1 LINKKCSLGKK
12 AYAAR
17 RIAAILMTGTMAGA
31 VSMGTPGLVQE
42 VSAGYSA
49 NADYIFE
56 YLTKRLGYSEA
67 AACGIM
73 ANIRCESTFN
83 PQAYNAGGGSYGLCQ
98 WTGGRYGRL
107 RSWCG
112 SNGYD
117 YKTIDGQLA
126 YLQYELQTY
135 YRSVEDYLRS
145 VENNSDGA
153 YKAGQYYCY
162 HFEAPASRGSVSV
175 YRGGLAS
182 DTFWSAY
189 RPAEWYEENEK
200 WRYIKNDGSYH
211 TSWLTVDN
219 KTYYLDENGYR
230 VTGWKTIDGKRY
242 YFGADGAMASG
253 WVKVDGKDYYF
264 EEGGALATGLVMKGE
279 DWYMLDQSGQIQASA
294 AMKDFAQTWLAAADI
309 KGDDSSTASAS
320 EDNNGSTTAASNQ
333 ADESGKTETAAAD
346 TNTVSGPLA
355 SAGHE
360 ADLTTPSGKKTES
373 VKGLE
378 LLAENARE
386 NIAPELEST
395 HEQASEQA
403 SAASSVSQMD
413 VLKTA
418 AAAIESSSESGSVST
433 DSTLTA
439 QKEKEDESAQAD
451 QVNTAAASVQVEE
464 PVASA
469 QSEETDQS
477 DREETS
483 VSSAASAQAE
493 EETNSDE
500 TSSQEEEEA
509 SSVETS
515 KEAKEAEEEEANSDE
530 TSKEAKEAEEE
541 EANSN
546 ETSNVAEEDEESPQ
560 KTDSEIEDA
569 GSDFTAAEAMR
580 IAAEVLDEGMDEE
593 EDSGKPY
600 IIYEPQAE
608 DVADQDSDKEAEAQT
623 DEESTEPAAEI
634 TLSDSIPMV
643 TLDELDDLVKLLDEK
658 DILHAVSKDGKDITK
673 DVKADYELIDS
684 HRNAYK
690 VTFSVTYDGQTVT
703 YESTAYVTK

>member
-1 LINKKCSLGKK
+1 MINKKCSLGKK

-31 VSMGTPGLVQE
+31 VAMGTPGLVQE

-320 EDNNGSTTAASNQ
+320 EDNNGSTTAAANQ

-469 QSEETDQS
+469 QAEETDQS
-477 DREETS
+477 AREETS
-483 VSSAASAQAE
+483 VSSAASSQAE

-530 TSKEAKEAEEE
+530 TSRQEEE

-580 IAAEVLDEGMDEE
+580 IAAEVLAEGMDEE

>member
-1 LINKKCSLGKK
+1 
-12 AYAAR
+12 
-17 RIAAILMTGTMAGA
+17 MTGTMAGA
-31 VSMGTPGLVQE
+31 VAMGTPGLVQE

-230 VTGWKTIDGKRY
+230 ITGWKTIDGKRY

-386 NIAPELEST
+386 DIAPELEST

-469 QSEETDQS
+469 QAEETDQS
-477 DREETS
+477 AREETS

-500 TSSQEEEEA
+500 TSRQEKEEA

-530 TSKEAKEAEEE
+530 TSRQEKEES
-541 EANSN
+541 NSN

-658 DILHAVSKDGKDITK
+658 YILHAVSKDGKDITK

>member
-1 LINKKCSLGKK
+1 MINKKCSLGKK

-31 VSMGTPGLVQE
+31 VAMGTPGLVQE

-98 WTGGRYGRL
+98 WTGGRNGRL

-135 YRSVEDYLRS
+135 YRSVEDYLRP

-253 WVKVDGKDYYF
+253 WVKVDGKDFYF
-264 EEGGALATGLVMKGE
+264 EEGGALVTGLVMKGE

-515 KEAKEAEEEEANSDE
+515 KEAKEAEEEEANS
-530 TSKEAKEAEEE
+530 
-541 EANSN
+541 N
-546 ETSNVAEEDEESPQ
+546 ESSNVAEEDEESPQ

>member
-1 LINKKCSLGKK
+1 MINKKCSLGKK

-31 VSMGTPGLVQE
+31 VAMGTPGLVQE

-253 WVKVDGKDYYF
+253 WVKVDGKDFYF
-264 EEGGALATGLVMKGE
+264 EEGGALVTGLVMKGE

-469 QSEETDQS
+469 QAEETDQS
-477 DREETS
+477 AREETS
-483 VSSAASAQAE
+483 VSSAAFAQAE

-500 TSSQEEEEA
+500 TSSQEKEEA
-509 SSVETS
+509 SSVEIS

-530 TSKEAKEAEEE
+530 TSRQEEE
-541 EANSN
+541 ESNSN

>member
-1 LINKKCSLGKK
+1 MINKKCSLGKK

-31 VSMGTPGLVQE
+31 VAMGTPGLVQE

-253 WVKVDGKDYYF
+253 WVKVDGKDFYF
-264 EEGGALATGLVMKGE
+264 EEGGALVTGLVMKGE

-515 KEAKEAEEEEANSDE
+515 KEAKEAEEEEANS
-530 TSKEAKEAEEE
+530 
-541 EANSN
+541 N

>member
-1 LINKKCSLGKK
+1 
-12 AYAAR
+12 
-17 RIAAILMTGTMAGA
+17 MTGTMAGA
-31 VSMGTPGLVQE
+31 VAMGTPGLVQE

-253 WVKVDGKDYYF
+253 WVKVDGKDFYF
-264 EEGGALATGLVMKGE
+264 EEGGALVTGLVMKGE

-373 VKGLE
+373 VKGLK

-386 NIAPELEST
+386 DIAPELEST

-530 TSKEAKEAEEE
+530 TSRQEEE

-560 KTDSEIEDA
+560 KTDSEIDDA

>member
-1 LINKKCSLGKK
+1 MINKKCSLGKK

-31 VSMGTPGLVQE
+31 VAMGTPGLVQE

-378 LLAENARE
+378 LLAENARG

-469 QSEETDQS
+469 QAEETDQS
-477 DREETS
+477 AREETS

-500 TSSQEEEEA
+500 TSRQEEEE
-509 SSVETS
+509 S
-515 KEAKEAEEEEANSDE
+515 
-530 TSKEAKEAEEE
+530 
-541 EANSN
+541 NSN

>member
-1 LINKKCSLGKK
+1 MINKKCSLGKK

-31 VSMGTPGLVQE
+31 VAMGTPGLVQE

-253 WVKVDGKDYYF
+253 WVKVDGKDFYF
-264 EEGGALATGLVMKGE
+264 EEGGALVTGLVMKGE

-309 KGDDSSTASAS
+309 KGDNSSTASAS

-469 QSEETDQS
+469 QAEETDQS
-477 DREETS
+477 AREETS

-500 TSSQEEEEA
+500 TSSQEKEEA

-530 TSKEAKEAEEE
+530 TSRQEEE
-541 EANSN
+541 ESNSN

>member
-1 LINKKCSLGKK
+1 
-12 AYAAR
+12 
-17 RIAAILMTGTMAGA
+17 MTGTMAGA
-31 VSMGTPGLVQE
+31 VAMGTPGLVQE

-469 QSEETDQS
+469 QSEEMDQS
-477 DREETS
+477 AREETS

-500 TSSQEEEEA
+500 TSSQEKEEA

-530 TSKEAKEAEEE
+530 TSRQEEE
-541 EANSN
+541 ESNSN

>member
-1 LINKKCSLGKK
+1 MINKKCSLGKK

-31 VSMGTPGLVQE
+31 VAMGTPGLVQE

-469 QSEETDQS
+469 QAEETDQS
-477 DREETS
+477 AREETS

-500 TSSQEEEEA
+500 TSRQEEEE
-509 SSVETS
+509 S
-515 KEAKEAEEEEANSDE
+515 
-530 TSKEAKEAEEE
+530 
-541 EANSN
+541 NSN

>member
-1 LINKKCSLGKK
+1 MINKKCSLGKK

-31 VSMGTPGLVQE
+31 VAMGTPGLVQE

-242 YFGADGAMASG
+242 YFGTDGAMASG

-264 EEGGALATGLVMKGE
+264 EEGGALVTGLVMKGE

-386 NIAPELEST
+386 DIAPELEST

-469 QSEETDQS
+469 QAEETDQS
-477 DREETS
+477 AREETS
-483 VSSAASAQAE
+483 VSSAGSAQAE

-515 KEAKEAEEEEANSDE
+515 KEAKEAEEEEANSD
-530 TSKEAKEAEEE
+530 
-541 EANSN
+541 

>member
-1 LINKKCSLGKK
+1 MINKKCSLGKK

-31 VSMGTPGLVQE
+31 VAMGTPGLVQE

-500 TSSQEEEEA
+500 TSSQEKEEA

-530 TSKEAKEAEEE
+530 TSRQEEE

>member
-1 LINKKCSLGKK
+1 
-12 AYAAR
+12 
-17 RIAAILMTGTMAGA
+17 MTGTMAGA
-31 VSMGTPGLVQE
+31 VAMGTPGLVQE

-279 DWYMLDQSGQIQASA
+279 DWYILDQSGQIQASA

-386 NIAPELEST
+386 DIAPELEST

-469 QSEETDQS
+469 QAEETDQS
-477 DREETS
+477 AREETS
-483 VSSAASAQAE
+483 VSSAASSQAE

-500 TSSQEEEEA
+500 TSRQEEEEA

-515 KEAKEAEEEEANSDE
+515 N
-530 TSKEAKEAEEE
+530 EAKEAEEE

-623 DEESTEPAAEI
+623 DEESTEPAADI

>member
-1 LINKKCSLGKK
+1 MINKKCSLGKK

-31 VSMGTPGLVQE
+31 VAMGTPGLVQE

-230 VTGWKTIDGKRY
+230 ITGWKTIDGKRY

-386 NIAPELEST
+386 DIAPELEST

-469 QSEETDQS
+469 QAEETDQS
-477 DREETS
+477 AQEETS
-483 VSSAASAQAE
+483 VSSAASSHAE

-500 TSSQEEEEA
+500 TSRQEKEEA

-530 TSKEAKEAEEE
+530 TSRQEEE
-541 EANSN
+541 ESNSN

-658 DILHAVSKDGKDITK
+658 YILHAVSKDGKDITK

>member
-1 LINKKCSLGKK
+1 MINKKCSLGKK

-31 VSMGTPGLVQE
+31 VAMGTPGLVQE

-469 QSEETDQS
+469 QAEETDQS
-477 DREETS
+477 AREETS

-530 TSKEAKEAEEE
+530 TSRQEEE

>member
-1 LINKKCSLGKK
+1 
-12 AYAAR
+12 
-17 RIAAILMTGTMAGA
+17 MTGTMAGA
-31 VSMGTPGLVQE
+31 VAMGTPGLVQE

-509 SSVETS
+509 RSVETS

-530 TSKEAKEAEEE
+530 TSRQEEE

>member
-31 VSMGTPGLVQE
+31 VAMGTPGLVQE

-395 HEQASEQA
+395 HEQAS
-403 SAASSVSQMD
+403 AASSVSQMD

-469 QSEETDQS
+469 QAEETDQS
-477 DREETS
+477 AREETS

-500 TSSQEEEEA
+500 SSSQEEEEA

-530 TSKEAKEAEEE
+530 TSRQEEE
-541 EANSN
+541 ESNSN

-608 DVADQDSDKEAEAQT
+608 DVADQDSDKKAEAQT
-623 DEESTEPAAEI
+623 DEESTEPAADI

>member
-31 VSMGTPGLVQE
+31 VAMGTPGLVQE

-386 NIAPELEST
+386 DIAPELEST

-469 QSEETDQS
+469 QAEETDQS
-477 DREETS
+477 AREETS
-483 VSSAASAQAE
+483 VSSAASSQAE

-500 TSSQEEEEA
+500 TSRQEEEEA

-515 KEAKEAEEEEANSDE
+515 KEAKEAEEEEANSD
-530 TSKEAKEAEEE
+530 
-541 EANSN
+541 

>member
-1 LINKKCSLGKK
+1 MINKKCSLGKK

-31 VSMGTPGLVQE
+31 VAMGTPGLVQE

-418 AAAIESSSESGSVST
+418 AAAIESSSESGSVSI

-469 QSEETDQS
+469 QAEETDQS
-477 DREETS
+477 AREETS

-500 TSSQEEEEA
+500 TSSQEKEEA

-530 TSKEAKEAEEE
+530 TSRQEEE
-541 EANSN
+541 ESNSN

>member
-1 LINKKCSLGKK
+1 
-12 AYAAR
+12 
-17 RIAAILMTGTMAGA
+17 MTGTMAGA
-31 VSMGTPGLVQE
+31 VAMGTPGLVQE

-294 AMKDFAQTWLAAADI
+294 AMKDFAQKWLAAADI

-469 QSEETDQS
+469 QAEETDQS
-477 DREETS
+477 AREETS

-500 TSSQEEEEA
+500 TSRQEEEEA

-530 TSKEAKEAEEE
+530 TSRQEEE
-541 EANSN
+541 ESNSN

-608 DVADQDSDKEAEAQT
+608 DVADQDSDKKAEAQT
-623 DEESTEPAAEI
+623 DEESTEPAADI
-634 TLSDSIPMV
+634 TLSNSIPMV

>member
-1 LINKKCSLGKK
+1 MINKKCSLGKK

-31 VSMGTPGLVQE
+31 VAMGTPGLVQE

-309 KGDDSSTASAS
+309 KGDNSSTASAS

-469 QSEETDQS
+469 QAEETDQS
-477 DREETS
+477 AREETS
-483 VSSAASAQAE
+483 VSSAASSQAE

-515 KEAKEAEEEEANSDE
+515 KEAKEAEEEEANSD
-530 TSKEAKEAEEE
+530 
-541 EANSN
+541 

>member
-1 LINKKCSLGKK
+1 MINKKCSLGKK

-31 VSMGTPGLVQE
+31 VAMGTPGLVQE

-264 EEGGALATGLVMKGE
+264 EEGGALVTGLVMKGE

-469 QSEETDQS
+469 QAEETDQFA
-477 DREETS
+477 REETS

-530 TSKEAKEAEEE
+530 TSRQEEE
-541 EANSN
+541 ESNSN

-684 HRNAYK
+684 HRNSYK

>member
-1 LINKKCSLGKK
+1 MINKKCSLGKK

-31 VSMGTPGLVQE
+31 VAMGTPGLVQE

-253 WVKVDGKDYYF
+253 WVKVDGKDFYF
-264 EEGGALATGLVMKGE
+264 EEGGALVTGLVMKGE

-309 KGDDSSTASAS
+309 KGDNSSTASAS

-469 QSEETDQS
+469 QAEETDQS
-477 DREETS
+477 AREETS
-483 VSSAASAQAE
+483 VSSAASSQAE

-530 TSKEAKEAEEE
+530 TSRQEEE
-541 EANSN
+541 ESNSN

>member
-1 LINKKCSLGKK
+1 MINKKCSLGKK

-31 VSMGTPGLVQE
+31 VAMGTPGLVQE

-309 KGDDSSTASAS
+309 KGDNSSTASAS

-469 QSEETDQS
+469 QAEETDQS
-477 DREETS
+477 AREETS
-483 VSSAASAQAE
+483 VSSAASSQAE

-500 TSSQEEEEA
+500 TSRQ
-509 SSVETS
+509 
-515 KEAKEAEEEEANSDE
+515 
-530 TSKEAKEAEEE
+530 EEE

>member
-1 LINKKCSLGKK
+1 MINKKCSLGKK

-31 VSMGTPGLVQE
+31 VAMGTPGLVQE

-309 KGDDSSTASAS
+309 KGDNSSTASAS

-469 QSEETDQS
+469 QAEETDQS
-477 DREETS
+477 AREETS
-483 VSSAASAQAE
+483 VSSAASSQAE

-500 TSSQEEEEA
+500 TSSQEKEEA

-530 TSKEAKEAEEE
+530 TSRQEEE
-541 EANSN
+541 ESNSN

>member
-1 LINKKCSLGKK
+1 MINKKCSLGKK

-31 VSMGTPGLVQE
+31 VAMGTPGLVQE

-333 ADESGKTETAAAD
+333 TDESGKTETAAAD

-469 QSEETDQS
+469 QAEETDQS
-477 DREETS
+477 AREETS

-515 KEAKEAEEEEANSDE
+515 KEAKEAEEEAANSDE
-530 TSKEAKEAEEE
+530 TSRQEEE
-541 EANSN
+541 ESNSN

>member
-1 LINKKCSLGKK
+1 MINKKCSLGKK

-31 VSMGTPGLVQE
+31 VAMGTPGLVQE

-253 WVKVDGKDYYF
+253 WVKVDGKDFYF
-264 EEGGALATGLVMKGE
+264 EEGGALVTGLVMKGE

-395 HEQASEQA
+395 HEQAS
-403 SAASSVSQMD
+403 AASSVSQMD

-515 KEAKEAEEEEANSDE
+515 KEAKEAEEEEANS
-530 TSKEAKEAEEE
+530 
-541 EANSN
+541 N
-546 ETSNVAEEDEESPQ
+546 ESSNVAEEDEESPQ

>member
-1 LINKKCSLGKK
+1 MINKKCSLGKK

-31 VSMGTPGLVQE
+31 VAMGTPGLVQE

-253 WVKVDGKDYYF
+253 WVKVDGKDFYF
-264 EEGGALATGLVMKGE
+264 EEGGALVTGLVMKGE

-530 TSKEAKEAEEE
+530 TSRQEEE
-541 EANSN
+541 ESNSN

>member
-1 LINKKCSLGKK
+1 MINKKCSLGKK

-31 VSMGTPGLVQE
+31 VAMGTPGLVQE

-386 NIAPELEST
+386 DIAPELEST

-477 DREETS
+477 AREETS

-500 TSSQEEEEA
+500 TSRQEEEEA

-530 TSKEAKEAEEE
+530 TSRQEEE
-541 EANSN
+541 KSNSN
-546 ETSNVAEEDEESPQ
+546 ESSNVAEEDEESPQ

>member
-1 LINKKCSLGKK
+1 MINKKCSLGKK

-31 VSMGTPGLVQE
+31 VAMGTPGLVQE

-309 KGDDSSTASAS
+309 KGDNSSTASAS

-500 TSSQEEEEA
+500 TSSQEKEEA
-509 SSVETS
+509 SSVEIS

-530 TSKEAKEAEEE
+530 TSRQEEE
-541 EANSN
+541 ESNSN

-608 DVADQDSDKEAEAQT
+608 DVADQDSNKEAEAQT

>member
-1 LINKKCSLGKK
+1 
-12 AYAAR
+12 
-17 RIAAILMTGTMAGA
+17 MTGTMAGA
-31 VSMGTPGLVQE
+31 VAMGTPGLVQE

-264 EEGGALATGLVMKGE
+264 EEGGALVTGLVMKGE

-360 ADLTTPSGKKTES
+360 ADLTTPSGKETES

-386 NIAPELEST
+386 DIAPELEST
-395 HEQASEQA
+395 HEQVSEQA

-469 QSEETDQS
+469 EIPEKANEEDAGSSETAE
-477 DREETS
+477 
-483 VSSAASAQAE
+483 QAE

-500 TSSQEEEEA
+500 TSRQEEEEA

-515 KEAKEAEEEEANSDE
+515 KEAREAEEEEANSD
-530 TSKEAKEAEEE
+530 
-541 EANSN
+541 

-673 DVKADYELIDS
+673 DVKADYEQIDS
-684 HRNAYK
+684 SENTYK
-690 VTFSVTYDGQTVT
+690 VIFSVTYDGQTVT

>member
-1 LINKKCSLGKK
+1 MINKKCSLGKK

-31 VSMGTPGLVQE
+31 VAMGTPGLVQE

-294 AMKDFAQTWLAAADI
+294 AMKDFAQKWLAAADI

-469 QSEETDQS
+469 QAEETDQS
-477 DREETS
+477 AREETS
-483 VSSAASAQAE
+483 VSSAASSQAE

-500 TSSQEEEEA
+500 TSSQEKEEA

-530 TSKEAKEAEEE
+530 TSRQEEE
-541 EANSN
+541 ESNSN

-634 TLSDSIPMV
+634 TRSDSIPMV

>member
-31 VSMGTPGLVQE
+31 VAMGTPGLVQE

-386 NIAPELEST
+386 DIAPELEST

-469 QSEETDQS
+469 QAEETDQS
-477 DREETS
+477 AREETS
-483 VSSAASAQAE
+483 VSSAAFAQAE

-500 TSSQEEEEA
+500 TSSQEKEEA

-530 TSKEAKEAEEE
+530 TSRQEEE

>member
-1 LINKKCSLGKK
+1 MINKKCSLGKK

-31 VSMGTPGLVQE
+31 VAMGTPGLVQE

-309 KGDDSSTASAS
+309 KGDNSSTASAS

-477 DREETS
+477 AREETS
-483 VSSAASAQAE
+483 VSSAASSQAE

-500 TSSQEEEEA
+500 TSSQEKEEA

-530 TSKEAKEAEEE
+530 TSRQEEE
-541 EANSN
+541 ESNSN

>member
-31 VSMGTPGLVQE
+31 VAMGTPGLVQE

-469 QSEETDQS
+469 QAEETDQS
-477 DREETS
+477 AREETS

-500 TSSQEEEEA
+500 TSRQEEEEA

-530 TSKEAKEAEEE
+530 TSRQEEE
-541 EANSN
+541 ESNSN

-608 DVADQDSDKEAEAQT
+608 DVADQDSEKEAEAQT

>member
-1 LINKKCSLGKK
+1 
-12 AYAAR
+12 
-17 RIAAILMTGTMAGA
+17 MTGTMAGA
-31 VSMGTPGLVQE
+31 VAMGTPGLVQE

-253 WVKVDGKDYYF
+253 WVKVDGKDFYF
-264 EEGGALATGLVMKGE
+264 EEGGALVTGLVMKGE

-294 AMKDFAQTWLAAADI
+294 AMKDFAQKWLAAADI

-515 KEAKEAEEEEANSDE
+515 KEAKEAEEEEANS
-530 TSKEAKEAEEE
+530 
-541 EANSN
+541 N
-546 ETSNVAEEDEESPQ
+546 ESSNVAEEDEESPQ

>member
-1 LINKKCSLGKK
+1 MINKKCSLGKK

-31 VSMGTPGLVQE
+31 VAMGTPGLVQE

-264 EEGGALATGLVMKGE
+264 EEGGALVTGLVMKGE

-360 ADLTTPSGKKTES
+360 ADLTTPSGKETES

-386 NIAPELEST
+386 DIAPELEST
-395 HEQASEQA
+395 HEQVSEQA

-469 QSEETDQS
+469 EIPEKANEEDAGSSETAE
-477 DREETS
+477 
-483 VSSAASAQAE
+483 QAE

-500 TSSQEEEEA
+500 TSRQEEEEA

-515 KEAKEAEEEEANSDE
+515 KEAREAEEEEANSD
-530 TSKEAKEAEEE
+530 
-541 EANSN
+541 

-673 DVKADYELIDS
+673 DVKADYEQIDS
-684 HRNAYK
+684 SENTYK
-690 VTFSVTYDGQTVT
+690 VIFSVTYDGQTVT

>member
-1 LINKKCSLGKK
+1 MINKKCSLGKK

-31 VSMGTPGLVQE
+31 VAMGTPGLVQE

-253 WVKVDGKDYYF
+253 WVKVDGKDFYF
-264 EEGGALATGLVMKGE
+264 EEGGALVTGLVMKGE

-469 QSEETDQS
+469 QAEETDQS
-477 DREETS
+477 AREETS
-483 VSSAASAQAE
+483 VSSAASSQAE

-500 TSSQEEEEA
+500 TSRQEEEEA

-530 TSKEAKEAEEE
+530 TSRQEEE
-541 EANSN
+541 ESNSN

>member
-1 LINKKCSLGKK
+1 MINKKCSLGKK

-31 VSMGTPGLVQE
+31 VAMGTPGLVQE

-333 ADESGKTETAAAD
+333 ADESGKTDTAAAD

-500 TSSQEEEEA
+500 TSSQEKEEA
-509 SSVETS
+509 SSVEIS

-530 TSKEAKEAEEE
+530 TSRQEEE
-541 EANSN
+541 ESNSN